1 MPNMYI
7 YLFNLQDS
15 EEEAENFVTNALSN
29 LKTTLN
35 VMEPIQKTDLV
46 VEAVVENINIKQ
58 KVFSTIDKVRI
69 VFALCI

>member
-1 MPNMYI
+1 MYI